1 MLIPAGIDREK
12 IKALKEYPINHNT
25 KGHYIIGFIGYLEW
39 WQGVDILVKAVA
51 KIKNLLDKPV
61 KLLIVGDGPERGKI
75 ETLCKELKVN
85 CYITGFVRHDN
96 ALRYLSIFDVLVVP
110 RISIST
116 TESIIPI
123 KIIEAWAL
131 GVPVIVT
138 AHEVFKYMSLRDGED
153 IVLCE
158 SDPEDVGDKILL
170 VLLNEKL
177 RKKLSERGI
186 MLAEDYY
193 YEKIANN
200 LIKTFEK

>member
-1 MLIPAGIDREK
+1 VLIPAGIDREK

-85 CYITGFVRHDN
+85 CYITGFVRHEN
-96 ALRYLSIFDVLVVP
+96 ALRYLSIFDVLVIP

-116 TESIIPI
+116 IESIIPA

-131 GVPVIVT
+131 GVPVIATV
-138 AHEVFKYMSLRDGED
+138 HEIFKYMNLRDKED
-153 IVLCE
+153 I
-158 SDPEDVGDKILL
+158 I
-170 VLLNEKL
+170 
-177 RKKLSERGI
+177 
-186 MLAEDYY
+186 
-193 YEKIANN
+193 
-200 LIKTFEK
+200 F